1 MQVTDMSKFGAESA
15 RYTPAGNTPPWWE
28 VVFVRSLSLSLSLS
42 GGWTVAVSPFA
53 DAVAPLAG
61 GEIPAEQH
69 FAQRNTLYDQE
80 HRTKCEL
87 QDLRT

>member
-28 VVFVRSLSLSLSLS
+28 VVFVRSLSLSLS
-42 GGWTVAVSPFA
+42 GGWTVAVSPLA
-53 DAVAPLAG
+53 DAVAPLAE